1 MKNNL
6 SPKVRDLAR
15 TNLVYDF
22 RCIVDECA
30 HQQNR
35 SEVTYSGHTTC
46 TLSKRLTFHLQN
58 GAIKKHFIEMHGR
71 KPTRNEIVQMMKA
84 RYYIN
89 DFQRLETIEA
99 LIILQEEPVLNRQ
112 DTGRMKVLKLFGT
125 GQRSLSQAQFQQ
137 PTS

>member
-1 MKNNL
+1 M
-6 SPKVRDLAR
+6 
-15 TNLVYDF
+15 
-22 RCIVDECA
+22 
-30 HQQNR
+30 
-35 SEVTYSGHTTC
+35 
-46 TLSKRLTFHLQN
+46 SKRLTFHLQN

-71 KPTRNEIVQMMKA
+71 KPTRNEIVQMTKA